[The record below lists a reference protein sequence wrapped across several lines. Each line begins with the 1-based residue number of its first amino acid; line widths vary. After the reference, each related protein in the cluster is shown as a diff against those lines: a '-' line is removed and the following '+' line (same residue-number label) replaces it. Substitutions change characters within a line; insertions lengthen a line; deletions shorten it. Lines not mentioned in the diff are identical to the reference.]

1 MAGELSIAHKYV
13 ADSSDDQRML
23 MDLLEIF
30 SGNGGSMA
38 TLGGLVSVKDEHI
51 NCTTTV
57 PD

>member
-38 TLGGLVSVKDEHI
+38 TLGGLVSVKDERI
-51 NCTTTV
+51 NCTNHL
-57 PD
+57 